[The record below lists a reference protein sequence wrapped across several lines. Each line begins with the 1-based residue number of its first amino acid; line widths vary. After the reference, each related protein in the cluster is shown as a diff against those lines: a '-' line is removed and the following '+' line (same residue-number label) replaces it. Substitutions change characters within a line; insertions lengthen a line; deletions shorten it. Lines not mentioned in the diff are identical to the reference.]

1 MFTRK
6 WKGTVK
12 GCALESGEVQTIH
25 EFKKDMLDEGV
36 SEKKCEKPLKA
47 ADPFI

>member
-1 MFTRK
+1 MFTRT

-25 EFKKDMLDEGV
+25 DFKNDMLDEGV
-36 SEKKCEKPLKA
+36 NEKKCEKPLA
-47 ADPFI
+47 ATEPFV